1 MTTVGRTYMQAKLNQ
16 YLELARP
23 NTAAIMGN
31 EWTYNLNKPI
41 YVWRYPDQG
50 VQYIK
55 LSHLKAWLK
64 GYRLDINQ
72 IMATVDDA
80 CLVTHRVRTDKV
92 HNYQCLMIPIQ
103 S

>member
-1 MTTVGRTYMQAKLNQ
+1 MLDKFLVEMK
-16 YLELARP
+16 P
-23 NTAAIMGN
+23 NTVTIRGK
-31 EWTYNLNKPI
+31 EPVYNLGRPI
-41 YVWRYPDQG
+41 YVWRYSDQG

-55 LSHLKAWLK
+55 LSRLKVWLK

-80 CLVTHRVRTDKV
+80 CLVTHRVRTDKA